1 MTLSPLLLFA
11 IVAAAFLGGLAAGY
25 AANRSGGV
33 WRRRFIVERD
43 YYAAYRDQ
51 SETLLAEKLRRIARL
66 EGALARHDAG
76 EPEPVA
82 PQPLPDSFEPRPIAE
97 AAEAPPIAPPET
109 EPERADE
116 VAAAPLP
123 SAEVEAA
130 PLPSVE
136 AEPAPEPAPL
146 VAAFTAPAADA
157 PPGPGPAP
165 GLAPSPPLT
174 RLRGMTPALAAE
186 LERHGIRTLRDIE
199 TLSGE
204 DEIALEIRLELPAG
218 YIARHQWRLQAA
230 LLDEAAAT

>member
-25 AANRSGGV
+25 AANLSGRV

-66 EGALARHDAG
+66 EGELAAARGEGDAPT
-76 EPEPVA
+76 EPA
-82 PQPLPDSFEPRPIAE
+82 PIA
-97 AAEAPPIAPPET
+97 APSL
-109 EPERADE
+109 
-116 VAAAPLP
+116 AAAPIEP
-123 SAEVEAA
+123 
-130 PLPSVE
+130 PLPPPMPV
-136 AEPAPEPAPL
+136 AEGAPIEHATADPVAVPVDASAFAPPPI
-146 VAAFTAPAADA
+146 VAFTAPDA
-157 PPGPGPAP
+157 WAEPAAP

-174 RLRGMTPALAAE
+174 RLRGMTPALAGE
-186 LERHGIRTLRDIE
+186 LERQGIRSLRDIE

-230 LLDEAAAT
+230 LLDDAAA

>member
-25 AANRSGGV
+25 AANLSGRV

-66 EGALARHDAG
+66 EGELAAARGDAD
-76 EPEPVA
+76 V
-82 PQPLPDSFEPRPIAE
+82 PLP
-97 AAEAPPIAPPET
+97 AAVIAPPP
-109 EPERADE
+109 PEQ
-116 VAAAPLP
+116 P
-123 SAEVEAA
+123 
-130 PLPSVE
+130 
-136 AEPAPEPAPL
+136 PAPEPAIV
-146 VAAFTAPAADA
+146 VAAEPAVQAEPVDVPAPAVEPDPAA
-157 PPGPGPAP
+157 EPVVTFIPPTASTDTPAP

-174 RLRGMTPALAAE
+174 RLRGMTPALAGD

-230 LLDEAAAT
+230 LLDDAAAE